1 MGTRHN
7 TEHYNKKKQ
16 TNHFLHKAF
25 PLAKD
30 EVYDGDNEIAL
41 SHDNMAELR
50 IISNLGNS

>member
-1 MGTRHN
+1 MGSRHN

-41 SHDNMAELR
+41 SHDND
-50 IISNLGNS
+50 G